1 MRKKIWAQGPLST
14 LSQCH
19 EWVWHLKAEDAIASS
34 VPPLA
39 LVSRHALEYAHGN
52 QNKRDKEKSCM
63 RDGTRVVRAGLPST
77 VQGEPFLPGP
87 TFAGPYHLTGDP
99 STSDYSYGRYHNP
112 TWTRF
117 EQALSELEGGPS
129 IVFAS
134 DMAAVMSV
142 LGSTLHAG
150 DVLAMPSDG
159 YYTAR
164 MLAEGYFASHGIEVR
179 MAPTAGNA
187 QGELLDGATL
197 LWLETPSNPGLD
209 VCDLAELTAAA
220 HHRGVLVAVD
230 NTTATV
236 LGQQP
241 LHLGVDF
248 SVSSDTKALT
258 GHGDLL
264 LGHVATRDAS
274 WRERLQTFRTQH
286 GSVPGPMEVWL
297 AHRSLATLDV
307 RLERQCKS
315 ALEIAR
321 FLATRPEVMLV
332 RYPGLPQ
339 DPAYALASRQMK
351 RYGPV
356 VSFVLK
362 GETQAEHF
370 LNACRLVL
378 QATSFGSV
386 HTTAE
391 RRARWGGDAIPESFI
406 RLSVGCEDTQD
417 LLEDIAQALMSISTE
432 VQSRS

>member
-1 MRKKIWAQGPLST
+1 
-14 LSQCH
+14 
-19 EWVWHLKAEDAIASS
+19 
-34 VPPLA
+34 
-39 LVSRHALEYAHGN
+39 
-52 QNKRDKEKSCM
+52 M
-63 RDGTRVVRAGLPST
+63 RDGTRVVRAGLPRA

-87 TFAGPYHLTGDP
+87 TFAGPYHLIGDP

-112 TWTRF
+112 TWTHF

-134 DMAAVMSV
+134 GMAAVMAV
-142 LGSTLHAG
+142 LGVTLHTG
-150 DVLAMPSDG
+150 NVLVMPSDG

-164 MLAEGYFASHGIEVR
+164 MLAEGYFASQGIEVR
-179 MAPTAGNA
+179 LAPTAGNA
-187 QGELLDGATL
+187 QRELLDSATL

-209 VCDLAELTAAA
+209 VCDLAELIAAA
-220 HHRGVLVAVD
+220 HQRGVLVAVD

-241 LHLGVDF
+241 LQFGADF

-274 WRERLQTFRTQH
+274 WRERLQTFRTLH

-297 AHRSLATLDV
+297 AHRSLATGDV

-321 FLATRPEVMLV
+321 FLATQPEVVLV
-332 RYPGLPQ
+332 RYPGLAQ
-339 DPAYALASRQMK
+339 DPAYALASGQMK

-362 GETQAEHF
+362 GKAQAEHL

-378 QATSFGSV
+378 QATSFGGV
-386 HTTAE
+386 YTTAE
-391 RRARWGGDAIPESFI
+391 RRARWGGDAIPEGFI

-417 LLEDIAQALMSISTE
+417 LLEDIAQAFASISTE
-432 VQSRS
+432 AEGHT

>member
-1 MRKKIWAQGPLST
+1 
-14 LSQCH
+14 
-19 EWVWHLKAEDAIASS
+19 
-34 VPPLA
+34 
-39 LVSRHALEYAHGN
+39 
-52 QNKRDKEKSCM
+52 M
-63 RDGTRVVRAGLPST
+63 RDGTRVVRAGLPH
-77 VQGEPFLPGP
+77 VAQGAPFLPGP
-87 TFAGPYHLTGDP
+87 TFAVPYHLSGEP

-117 EQALSELEGGPS
+117 EQALGELEGGPT
-129 IVFAS
+129 IVFS
-134 DMAAVMSV
+134 SGMAAITAVFGV
-142 LGSTLHAG
+142 TLRAG
-150 DVLAMPSDG
+150 DILVMPSDG

-164 MLAEGYFASHGIEVR
+164 MLAEGYLTSHGIEVR
-179 MAPTAGNA
+179 LAPTMENA
-187 QGELLDGATL
+187 QRDLLDGSTL

-209 VCDLAELTAAA
+209 VCDLAELIEVA
-220 HHRGVLVAVD
+220 HQRDVLVAVD

-241 LHLGVDF
+241 LQFGADF

-264 LGHVATRDAS
+264 LGHVATRESS
-274 WRERLQTFRTQH
+274 WRDRLQTFRTQQ

-321 FLATRPEVMLV
+321 FLATQQEIVLV

-351 RYGPV
+351 RFGPV
-356 VSFVLK
+356 VSFVLQ
-362 GETQAEHF
+362 GQAQAEHF
-370 LNACRLVL
+370 LDSCRLVL
-378 QATSFGSV
+378 QATSFGGV

-391 RRARWGGDAIPESFI
+391 RRARWGGDAIPEGFI
-406 RLSVGCEDTQD
+406 RLSVGCEDIQD
-417 LLEDIAQALMSISTE
+417 LLEDIAQAL
-432 VQSRS
+432 RSVSSELEGHA